1 VRSSAPLVVRTLVGA
16 FLASITLTIS
26 NTSWAGSSVSAS
38 GDPYSSAIVIEAD
51 TNQVLHAE
59 NADKPVY
66 PASIVK
72 LMTLRVVLDK
82 IESGELSLDD
92 KVTATAEAARMGG
105 SQVYLAENEVFAV
118 DDLLYALMI
127 QSANDAAMALAL
139 HIGGTKAGFV
149 AMMNERAV
157 ALGMRQTNFTSPH
170 GLPPSR
176 GGAADVTT
184 ARDVAK
190 LARSVVRDPLTL
202 HYSSTLH
209 REFRDGKFDLR
220 SHNEL
225 LKSYEGCDGLKTGYY
240 RRAGFSIAA
249 TARRNSVRVIAIVM
263 GSRSSHTR
271 DLNAARLLTLGFDR
285 APELFAAAVGPPLPP
300 SN

>member
-1 VRSSAPLVVRTLVGA
+1 VRRSAPIKAYTLIGA
-16 FLASITLTIS
+16 CLFTVTFLNAA
-26 NTSWAGSSVSAS
+26 WGGSATGSR
-38 GDPYSSAIVIEAD
+38 DPYASAIVIEAD
-51 TNQVLHAE
+51 SNQVLHAE
-59 NADKPVY
+59 DADRAVY

-82 IESGELSLDD
+82 ISAGELSLDD
-92 KVTATAEAARMGG
+92 EVTVTAESARMGG
-105 SQVYLAENEVFAV
+105 SQVYLAEREVFPV

-139 HIGGTKAGFV
+139 HVGGTKAGFV
-149 AMMNERAV
+149 ALMNRRAV
-157 ALGMRQTNFTSPH
+157 DLGMLATHFTSPH

-176 GGAADVTT
+176 GQSADVTT

-190 LARSVVRDPLTL
+190 LARSVVRDPLAL

-209 REFRDGKFDLR
+209 REFRDGKFELR

-240 RRAGFSIAA
+240 SLAGFSIAA
-249 TARRNSVRVIAIVM
+249 TAQRNSVRVIAVVM
-263 GSRSSHTR
+263 GSRSKPTR
-271 DLNAARLLTLGFDR
+271 DRNAARLLTLGFDR
-285 APELFAAAVGPPLPP
+285 APELMAAAVGPPLPP